1 MSVHS
6 GLMRIAKPLVKVVCA
21 LLAVSGC
28 ALGGC
33 NIVGPA
39 YVLIHGPEKTPAVY
53 KLDEK
58 KPTVVLVD
66 DRASVLPR
74 RSLRTTIASRASQ
87 ELLNE
92 KAVETVID
100 AKAIQALLMRD
111 SPDRPTPIATLGRQ
125 VQAQQVIYVTMDRF
139 GLSPDGATYQPFAD
153 ARVKVITTDDGGE
166 RVWPT
171 QPEGYA
177 LRVVLPIQRDE
188 LPSGAGVLVKAQEAL
203 ADRVGVE
210 LSRLFFKYE
219 TGARARDTRPE

>member
-1 MSVHS
+1 M
-6 GLMRIAKPLVKVVCA
+6 VKVVCGLFA
-21 LLAVSGC
+21 LSAG

-33 NIVGPA
+33 NIVAPA

-58 KPTVVLVD
+58 KPTVILVD
-66 DRASVLPR
+66 DLSSVLPA
-74 RSLRTTIASRASQ
+74 RSLRTTIAGRASQ

-92 KAVETVID
+92 KAVESVID
-100 AKAIQALLMRD
+100 AKAIQALMMRD
-111 SPDRPTPIATLGRQ
+111 SATSPTPIATLGRQ
-125 VQAQQVIYVTMDRF
+125 VQAQQVIHVSMDRF
-139 GLSPDGATYQPFAD
+139 ALSPDGATYQPFAD

-177 LRVVLPIQRDE
+177 LRVVLPVQRDE
-188 LPSGAGVLVKAQEAL
+188 LPSGAGVMLKAQEAL

-219 TGARARDTRPE
+219 TREGNRPRDTRPQ

>member
-1 MSVHS
+1 MKLRFITSSV
-6 GLMRIAKPLVKVVCA
+6 L
-21 LLAVSGC
+21 
-28 ALGGC
+28 ALGLLCMAGC
-33 NIVGPA
+33 NIVAPA

-58 KPTVVLVD
+58 KPTVILVD

-74 RSLRTTIASRASQ
+74 RSLRTTIAGRASQ

-111 SPDRPTPIATLGRQ
+111 PADRPSPIAALGRQ
-125 VQAQQVIYVTMDRF
+125 VQAQQVIYVTMDKF
-139 GLSPDGATYQPFAD
+139 ALSPDGATYQPFAD
-153 ARVKVITTDDGGE
+153 ARVKVIDVEGG
-166 RVWPT
+166 RTWPE

-177 LRVVLPIQRDE
+177 LRVVLPIQRDD
-188 LPSGAGVLVKAQEAL
+188 LPNGAGVIAKAQEAL

-219 TGARARDTRPE
+219 TNSRPMETR

>member
-1 MSVHS
+1 MKS
-6 GLMRIAKPLVKVVCA
+6 AKAMAKVVCT
-21 LLAVSGC
+21 LLGVSGL
-28 ALGGC
+28 AMGGC

-74 RSLRTTIASRASQ
+74 RSLRTTIAARASQ

-100 AKAIQALLMRD
+100 AKAIQALLLRD
-111 SPDRPTPIATLGRQ
+111 PADRPTPIATLGRQ
-125 VQAQQVIYVTMDRF
+125 VQAQQVIYVTMDKF
-139 GLSPDGATYQPFAD
+139 GLTPDGATYQPFAD
-153 ARVKVITTDDGGE
+153 ARVKVITTDGEGE
-166 RVWPT
+166 RVWPE
-171 QPEGYA
+171 QPVGYA
-177 LRVVLPIQRDE
+177 LRVVLPIQRDD

-210 LSRLFFKYE
+210 LSRLFFRYE
-219 TGARARDTRPE
+219 TGSRARDTRSE

>member
-1 MSVHS
+1 MKSAKRLVTAAGVMS
-6 GLMRIAKPLVKVVCA
+6 A
-21 LLAVSGC
+21 LLCC
-28 ALGGC
+28 AGISGC
-33 NIVGPA
+33 NIVAPA

-53 KLDEK
+53 KLNEK

-74 RSLRTTIASRASQ
+74 RSLRTTIAARASQ
-87 ELLNE
+87 DLLNE

-111 SPDRPTPIATLGRQ
+111 SADRPTPIATLGKQ
-125 VQAQQVIYVTMDRF
+125 VQAQQVVYVTMDKF

-166 RVWPT
+166 RTWPE
-171 QPEGYA
+171 QAEGYA
-177 LRVVLPIQRDE
+177 LRVVLPIQRND
-188 LPSGAGVLVKAQEAL
+188 LPSGAGVMAQAQEAL

-210 LSRLFFKYE
+210 LARLFFRYE
-219 TGARARDTRPE
+219 TGSRASDTRAE